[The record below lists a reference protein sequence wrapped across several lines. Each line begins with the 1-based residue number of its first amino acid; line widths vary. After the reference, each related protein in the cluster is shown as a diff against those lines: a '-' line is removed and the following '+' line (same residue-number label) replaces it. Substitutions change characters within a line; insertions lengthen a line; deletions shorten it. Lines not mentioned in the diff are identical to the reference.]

1 MTPAGPATSQPEE
14 AAPPLP
20 PRPRPRRRPVPT
32 PGAAA
37 SQSPASP
44 TQVPQ
49 FRELGSYPSSPSRSP
64 PTYDPSRPDHGYA
77 PIPAVPAQGA
87 ASAGSPGVQPTRRH
101 SRFGSAVRKLAKV
114 VFLESISPGLSAAL
128 ASDNP
133 AVPDPN
139 QPASS
144 PRIQPGQVVVNG
156 VALGQ
161 ADLLALQSAVGPVS
175 PGSYWSVLCRRP
187 FPPLFPRRPK
197 ANARNIKQ
205 VRQHQRS
212 IRHGRRALRR
222 FPSGGPG
229 ARRRTARSRRLGPH
243 GHQSLHQRP

>member
-1 MTPAGPATSQPEE
+1 MELVPYDVATKRMAETRSSTAESYTQTSSWTDASCTPHLFDMAQNPDPFSFQFGPMTPTGPATSQPEE

-20 PRPRPRRRPVPT
+20 PRQRLRRRPVPT

-101 SRFGSAVRKLAKV
+101 SRFVSAVRKLAKV

-128 ASDNP
+128 ASDN
-133 AVPDPN
+133 
-139 QPASS
+139 
-144 PRIQPGQVVVNG
+144 R
-156 VALGQ
+156 
-161 ADLLALQSAVGPVS
+161 
-175 PGSYWSVLCRRP
+175 
-187 FPPLFPRRPK
+187 
-197 ANARNIKQ
+197 
-205 VRQHQRS
+205 
-212 IRHGRRALRR
+212 
-222 FPSGGPG
+222 
-229 ARRRTARSRRLGPH
+229 
-243 GHQSLHQRP
+243 